1 MFNRSVWFIRIL
13 GIQLL
18 IAGGAT
24 ALQAS
29 AADSIALGGAEA
41 GADNSYLY
49 AGVVRPLQGSTLG
62 NGVVQRYWVD
72 RTTYRY
78 DGSNGKIDAEAWGVE
93 GALGYQGSHDQT
105 WWGAYAAL
113 VYRDTHLSPDDPTSK
128 ARGEKFRGK
137 VQVEGETPLS
147 ASWRINGN
155 ASYVFGQQNYWV
167 RGRLLYRLSGTLST
181 GPEVLTQGDPDYKIS
196 QVGWVVTG
204 LRPTPDLD
212 LGLKLGAKKARGEST
227 QAYLGIE
234 LSHSF

>member
-1 MFNRSVWFIRIL
+1 MANRLLRYIRVF
-13 GIQLL
+13 GIQLV
-18 IAGGAT
+18 IVSGAT
-24 ALQAS
+24 TLQAR

-41 GADNSYLY
+41 GSDNSYLY

-62 NGVVQRYWVD
+62 NGAVQRYWVD
-72 RTTYRY
+72 RTTYTY
-78 DGSNGKIDAEAWGVE
+78 DGGNGKIDAEAWGVE
-93 GALGYQGSHDQT
+93 AALGYQGAHDQT
-105 WWGAYAAL
+105 WWGTYAAL
-113 VYRDTHLSPDDPTSK
+113 VYRDTHLSPDDPSSR
-128 ARGEKFRGK
+128 ARGGNLRAK

-212 LGLKLGAKKARGEST
+212 LALKLGAKKPRGEAT
-227 QAYLGIE
+227 QGYVGIE
-234 LSHSF
+234 LSHPF